1 MLKIVLISLI
11 LIGLSG
17 CTYSVIL
24 TDTHGVSSDVVDEEQ
39 TARANITPPN
49 ISIPLT
55 P

>member
-1 MLKIVLISLI
+1 MFKIFIISFFL
-11 LIGLSG
+11 LCLSG

-39 TARANITPPN
+39 RARANITPPN